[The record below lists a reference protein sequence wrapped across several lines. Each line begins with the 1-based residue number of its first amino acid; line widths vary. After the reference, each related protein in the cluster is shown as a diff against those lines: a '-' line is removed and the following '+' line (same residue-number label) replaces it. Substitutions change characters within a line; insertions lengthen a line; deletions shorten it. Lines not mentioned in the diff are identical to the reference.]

1 MADITYSWCNGAT
14 FGEICKMSDVFE
26 GSIIRCMRRLDEM
39 LKQLA
44 DASKTIGNIVI
55 LKELYFQDY
64 NLNFIGIGK

>member
-1 MADITYSWCNGAT
+1 MQNEYLNGIKPQLADITYAWCNGAN
-14 FGEICKMSDVFE
+14 FAEICKMSDVFE

-55 LKELYFQDY
+55 C
-64 NLNFIGIGK
+64 NL

>member
-1 MADITYSWCNGAT
+1 
-14 FGEICKMSDVFE
+14 MSDVFE

-55 LKELYFQDY
+55 
-64 NLNFIGIGK
+64 